1 MQKTQKTQS
10 LLVQEDSPGEENANP
25 LQYSRLENPMERG
38 AWKATAHR
46 VAEPDTTAWPSTAQ
60 HKSSNVLQKWLTLDS
75 VMVGKVNI
83 AGRSYQMIF
92 IVLQDLIRVTDCMQ
106 LVRTGLIL
114 NFMTL
119 TFWRDKT
126 DCLNCRMFYI
136 QDLPDSL
143 TGDYLTPFSP
153 YNLQRMCFSFY
164 MACIIYIIAL

>member
-75 VMVGKVNI
+75 VMVCKVNI

-143 TGDYLTPFSP
+143 IG
-153 YNLQRMCFSFY
+153 
-164 MACIIYIIAL
+164 II